1 MRSLHPAC
9 CVLLLCL
16 LGLHSPAAA
25 AEPEIL
31 LVVGVISDG
40 RLDSRLTERM
50 ESYLRSTEQII
61 SSRELRAADRR
72 CREQRCLYE
81 LAQRKGA
88 TALLF
93 GDVILIGNGEA
104 DLSIYKMQTATRLWH
119 RRGDIIPL
127 DRIEARLEQLV
138 REVLTGQ
145 SSERPRAA
153 ASLSRPVRRLSV
165 PEQLDRLWR
174 IYQEPR
180 PALSPGRKRVG
191 FALLAAGGLTL
202 GAAVLVSLLGSRY
215 NTPGH
220 CFALGRDD
228 CIDRGLNLSTSG
240 YAIGG
245 GLALAGMLTLALP
258 ERRKGLR

>member
-1 MRSLHPAC
+1 MSPLRLASSGIFTFHCGTMVGTTPGGQSL
-9 CVLLLCL
+9 VL
-16 LGLHSPAAA
+16 A
-25 AEPEIL
+25 
-31 LVVGVISDG
+31 VIDG
-40 RLDSRLTERM
+40 R
-50 ESYLRSTEQII
+50 
-61 SSRELRAADRR
+61 RAQLPGVTSL
-72 CREQRCLYE
+72 E
-81 LAQRKGA
+81 
-88 TALLF
+88 
-93 GDVILIGNGEA
+93 
-104 DLSIYKMQTATRLWH
+104 M
-119 RRGDIIPL
+119 IPL
-127 DRIEARLEQLV
+127 MEEFGVSDAMNLDGGGNSSISTGISFFDHMLEQLG
-138 REVLTGQ
+138 RHGGFALTVHTTGDLHVDD
-145 SSERPRAA
+145 PRAA